1 MGTVNINLAEAQN
14 LNLPLG
20 LQLENEVTEVVFD
33 FSAWQTAYGSGDLGL
48 SIQRPGD
55 SQPYAGE
62 LTIDGTDATWTVSS
76 LDIAYKGVGEIQL
89 TYTVGTVVKK
99 SVIYKF
105 TVYKSLGANGEYPSP
120 GQTWQEGIED
130 DIEGLRTD
138 VDADHDELID
148 IREGADG
155 VTYPSAGDAVRGQIT
170 NVKSDLSDLSLKPVK
185 NLVPAMLAKTTSN
198 VVAGS
203 KITLSDSS
211 TRATCVVPVKGGKT
225 YSINGPMS
233 NNFSGFAYKSG
244 EDDYWIGAINSYKV
258 NSQNYVFQ
266 APSNATKLYLC
277 NTGWDTSTG
286 LVVLEKDTPIT
297 TSDGYTKSNY
307 PFNTVVNTEAL
318 VPIEPYGSDRKKVMG
333 ENVTYG
339 GALPT
344 FGGNTS
350 ASDPL
355 TVSIARIY
363 YKNQKASG
371 NLYLSSDI
379 LKNLSFS
386 ISEGQA
392 LYFDFN
398 TLTAYVDSSLSV
410 ASVTQLNKVILLWKQ
425 ETTVKG
431 EWAWIYYKQ
440 KTDSLISSSLALY
453 DRCITK
459 RLHSRQGEG
468 YGYPDNSLEGIKAT
482 IKDGYHGIRIAVAST
497 SDHVIYCTHSYELR
511 NNKTLSLNYVTV
523 ASTGNVYDG
532 DIQINNVTS
541 SFIDTLLYKGYQ
553 IPTLESV
560 LAFLNRFDLDVTFEV
575 KERMGATD
583 VTNMLNLCKYYGVDP
598 VFSCDSYNVND
609 LLAVSEDIHLES
621 ILEPYSKTLA
631 DTRYLA
637 LKDHCKSLR
646 FGLVYGDTM
655 PTQSDVIEFHGEAV
669 TFRTAGNQPT
679 QAQFEDAIKWADVV
693 EVRGDYQVW
702 INRLVNETW

>member
-1 MGTVNINLAEAQN
+1 MSTINIDLAADTI
-14 LNLPLG
+14 LNVMIG
-20 LQLENEVTEVVFD
+20 QQEENEVREVVFD
-33 FSAWQTAYGSGDLGL
+33 FSGWYTTYGSGTL
-48 SIQRPGD
+48 SLAIQRPKDEWPYEGTLTVD
-55 SQPYAGE
+55 SETHKATWEISDTDTAYAG
-62 LTIDGTDATWTVSS
+62 TGQ
-76 LDIAYKGVGEIQL
+76 IQL
-89 TYTVGTVVKK
+89 SYKVGDAKKK
-99 SVIYKF
+99 SVVYRF
-105 TVYKSLGANGEYPSP
+105 TCHKSLGALGSVVTPVQI
-120 GQTWQEGIED
+120 QTFIDEVEEELQTMDGKLDDMED
-130 DIEGLRTD
+130 EI
-138 VDADHDELID
+138 AD
-148 IREGADG
+148 
-155 VTYPSAGDAVRGQIT
+155 
-170 NVKSDLSDLSLKPVK
+170 VKSDLSDLSLKPVK